1 MNKKHTEAESL
12 LLVQSGIFAL
22 EKRFLQGKMNL
33 QDIKSIVPC
42 YLHLNNANTVAVEYI
57 DPDISR
63 DFPISPEDVEADGM
77 AALKKLCHPL
87 DFMNLTQTVPSCLE
101 NSDPYSTISI
111 FERLRQRL
119 EGDIE
124 YNLYFTIFRLINQ
137 DQCLGVTL
145 PTHNMNNMANKISG
159 ILDDYEFLKTNFQR
173 FASLT
178 KREKKI
184 LSLLAGGKNNPG
196 ISEELFISRRTV
208 ENHRKSIIKKL
219 ELKNF
224 AHLIQFAK
232 AFDLV

>member
-1 MNKKHTEAESL
+1 MNKKYTEAESL
-12 LLVQSGIFAL
+12 LLAHSGFLDL
-22 EKRFLQGKMNL
+22 EKYFLRGDMDL
-33 QDIKSIVPC
+33 QDIKSIIPC
-42 YLHLNNANTVAVEYI
+42 YLHINNANTVAVEYI
-57 DPDISR
+57 DPDIAR
-63 DFPISPEDVEADGM
+63 DFPISAEDVEADGM
-77 AALKKLCHPL
+77 AALRKLCHPL
-87 DFMNLTQTVPSCLE
+87 DFVNLTQTVPAYFD
-101 NSDPYSTISI
+101 NSDPFSTISV
-111 FERLRQRL
+111 FERIRQRQG
-119 EGDIE
+119 EDVQ
-124 YNLYFTIFRLINQ
+124 YNLYFTIFKLINQ

-159 ILDDYEFLKTNFQR
+159 ILDDYDFLKKNFQR

-184 LSLLAGGKNNPG
+184 LSLLAGGKNNPKIG
-196 ISEELFISRRTV
+196 EELFISRRTV